1 MSGFLSY
8 VVHHFPGQFF
18 QGDGKRNGFDWKNRK
33 MNTAAVA
40 GTSFFTGNLP
50 GIPFLNPATD
60 IINLIDESV
69 IVSECFQWPVFA

>member
-1 MSGFLSY
+1 
-8 VVHHFPGQFF
+8 VTHHFLRHFF

-40 GTSFFTGNLP
+40 GTPFFTSNLL

-60 IINLIDESV
+60 IINLV
-69 IVSECFQWPVFA
+69 N